1 MTIRKRFTAGGMAAA
16 IALTGV
22 TAVGA
27 GWAMASESDDTTTTD
42 TGPDAP
48 QDARTGMVQRMQQAL
63 AGLVD
68 DGTITQDQ
76 ATTVAETLAGSA
88 PMHDGAHGPGHRAM
102 MGGQLGDM
110 MRSGPGM
117 MGGHDGMMGGH
128 GGMAGAGAGGLD
140 VAAVALGLSQD
151 ELRAALADGDSLADV
166 AGQQDVA
173 VEDLVDALVA
183 AAQEHMQEAVDQG
196 RLTQEQ
202 ADEMIDVMKDR
213 MDEHVQQG

>member
-22 TAVGA
+22 TALGA
-27 GWAMASESDDTTTTD
+27 GWAVAGESDDTTTTD
-42 TGPDAP
+42 TGPEAT
-48 QDARTGMVQRMQQAL
+48 QDGRTGMVQRMRDAL

-76 ATTVAETLAGSA
+76 ATTVAETLADSA
-88 PMHDGAHGPGHRAM
+88 PMHDGARGPGHRAM
-102 MGGQLGDM
+102 MGGQFGDM
-110 MRSGPGM
+110 MGAGP
-117 MGGHDGMMGGH
+117 GMMGGH
-128 GGMAGAGAGGLD
+128 GGMMGAGAGGLD
-140 VAAVALGLSQD
+140 VAADALGLSQD
-151 ELRAALADGDSLADV
+151 KLRAALADGDTLADV
-166 AGQQDVA
+166 AEQQGVA
-173 VEDLVDALVA
+173 VEDLVDAFVT

-213 MDEHVQQG
+213 MVEHVQQG